1 MGLFHCFCSCGETYV
16 ETGVSKPKYQR
27 LSHFSAGEACRL
39 GHVVL
44 SWSLKTLIV
53 AQPLEHLSCSVP
65 LYAPCISVPFRAFLL
80 SPLPGSH
87 VDFPVFAPQYLPTL
101 K

>member
-1 MGLFHCFCSCGETYV
+1 M
-16 ETGVSKPKYQR
+16 
-27 LSHFSAGEACRL
+27 
-39 GHVVL
+39 
-44 SWSLKTLIV
+44 LIL